1 MLAGGVGGHLL
12 LVLALLHQLAGHALV
27 GHGVEVVAGAGHL
40 AHTDDLHGHGGA
52 GLVDLLALGVGH
64 GADTAHGGAGD
75 DHVALV
81 QGAVLDQQGG
91 HGAAALVQP
100 GLDDSAVGGAVG
112 VGLQLPHLGGQDDHL
127 QQVVDAHAGLGG
139 DGAA

>member
-1 MLAGGVGGHLL
+1 MFSCLRCSTSSRAIRSSATAWKSSPAPGTSPMPVISTGTEGPAV
-12 LVLALLHQLAGHALV
+12 
-27 GHGVEVVAGAGHL
+27 
-40 AHTDDLHGHGGA
+40 
-52 GLVDLLALGVGH
+52 VDLPALGVGH

-75 DHVALV
+75 DDVALV

-91 HGAAALVQP
+91 HGAAALVQA

-112 VGLQLPHLGGQDDHL
+112 VGLQLPHLGGQDDHF
-127 QQVVDAHAGLGG
+127 QQVVYAHAGLGG